1 MGFTDA
7 TSAVLLDG
15 YTDQWQTIT
24 LTLHRNTAAEAHMS
38 AADSQSRSFN
48 SDGRCAYMYEPAQY
62 ECGTYVWAHQPYEQQ
77 SERER
82 DDPLTV
88 RACED
93 DYQAL
98 SWRYKRSGLQV
109 SCFAVMDGHGGRTC
123 VMYLRD
129 NALFNLVSHPDL
141 ETALAEPDSTR
152 RLELVRLFAEKWVAD
167 ADEGFRLLLPNDPV
181 SVNSSGACGLVLL
194 LCGYDVYTINVGDCR
209 AVICS
214 AGYSIQLS
222 MDQRRHSEVTT
233 PVTHHHVGSNLTH
246 SFGDFERDHLG
257 NRWMK
262 PSTLEITPEVT
273 GRRLLLEDEFIA
285 MASDGLWD
293 RDKMTNELAVSSA
306 RTALRQRNHGGRSLL
321 ELTAEAMQKIC
332 PNPTDDTICMVI
344 RLIKPPPI
352 RPPGSTTWARTREQ
366 NRRVR

>member
-129 NALFNLVSHPDL
+129 NALLEFVSHPDL
-141 ETALAEPDSTR
+141 ETALAQPDSTR
-152 RLELVRLFAEKWVAD
+152 RLELVRQFAVKWAAD
-167 ADEGFRLLLPNDPV
+167 VDEDFRRKLPDDPV

-194 LCGYDVYTINVGDCR
+194 LCGYDVYTINVGD
-209 AVICS
+209 
-214 AGYSIQLS
+214 
-222 MDQRRHSEVTT
+222 
-233 PVTHHHVGSNLTH
+233 
-246 SFGDFERDHLG
+246 
-257 NRWMK
+257 
-262 PSTLEITPEVT
+262 
-273 GRRLLLEDEFIA
+273 
-285 MASDGLWD
+285 
-293 RDKMTNELAVSSA
+293 
-306 RTALRQRNHGGRSLL
+306 
-321 ELTAEAMQKIC
+321 
-332 PNPTDDTICMVI
+332 
-344 RLIKPPPI
+344 
-352 RPPGSTTWARTREQ
+352 
-366 NRRVR
+366 